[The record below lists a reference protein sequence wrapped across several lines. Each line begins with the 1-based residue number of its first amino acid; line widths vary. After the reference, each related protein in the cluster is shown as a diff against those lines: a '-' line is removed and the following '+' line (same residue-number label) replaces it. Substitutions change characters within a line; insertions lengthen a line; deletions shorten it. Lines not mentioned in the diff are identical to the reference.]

1 MQKTNSDI
9 TGTDDNWGIG
19 YFNDHPNDSHF
30 LLDFCLGHLTKGFII
45 YYEAGF
51 CQPFLKGHPLIFG
64 ITAFVFNCF
73 RSKNPNPDDREIFV
87 QPTCATDTENIK
99 LVDVAVQN
107 TITKAILENV
117 GLN

>member
-1 MQKTNSDI
+1 MK
-9 TGTDDNWGIG
+9 
-19 YFNDHPNDSHF
+19 
-30 LLDFCLGHLTKGFII
+30 LDFVN
-45 YYEAGF
+45 
-51 CQPFLKGHPLIFG
+51 QPFLKGHHLIFG
-64 ITAFVFNCF
+64 IKVAHVFNCF

>member
-1 MQKTNSDI
+1 LN
-9 TGTDDNWGIG
+9 
-19 YFNDHPNDSHF
+19 
-30 LLDFCLGHLTKGFII
+30 
-45 YYEAGF
+45 
-51 CQPFLKGHPLIFG
+51 
-64 ITAFVFNCF
+64 
-73 RSKNPNPDDREIFV
+73 RSRNPNPDEREIFV

>member
-1 MQKTNSDI
+1 VSQFSI
-9 TGTDDNWGIG
+9 R
-19 YFNDHPNDSHF
+19 
-30 LLDFCLGHLTKGFII
+30 
-45 YYEAGF
+45 
-51 CQPFLKGHPLIFG
+51 
-64 ITAFVFNCF
+64 F
-73 RSKNPNPDDREIFV
+73 RNPNPDEREIFV